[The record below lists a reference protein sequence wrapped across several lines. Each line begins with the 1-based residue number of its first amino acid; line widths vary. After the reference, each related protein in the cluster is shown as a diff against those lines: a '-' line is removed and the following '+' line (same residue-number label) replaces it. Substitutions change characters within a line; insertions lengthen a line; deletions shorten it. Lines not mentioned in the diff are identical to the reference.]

1 MRIIPLPDQDMPTL
15 PTYGDAQP
23 LVDLATAQLAGQLGA
38 ESGLIRVE
46 RVEPVDF
53 PDASLGAPQP
63 DMMYAQVVTPG
74 YVIELSHQGQ
84 SFVFHGSGQQVVPV
98 PAEDAGKPPED
109 AGKPPEGSITI
120 ESVQV
125 DGEQV
130 TVRGRST
137 LPDGTCLGS
146 ELWAGGEL
154 AAWWPDEACARVDRG
169 AWQLVVPLGVG
180 QAPAALDPD
189 VQYMLRAFLP
199 GGPNIVSVF
208 AFDLAR
214 PTAGSATI
222 FGHDIVQDSVAIRE
236 RIGYLPQQPRFVE
249 HMSARENLRLAARF
263 FFSGPAAAI
272 EDRCAEMLAV
282 LALLIALPALV
293 TYVLY
298 ALRLGAPQPLA
309 PFLAGVGIMT
319 VHTLFYLALVVLLG
333 VLFDVRPLILGVSL
347 GTLLAGTLLS
357 GLIKPLLYVTPW
369 ILPKAASLA
378 AAGQPVPLELLWPP
392 LLASALWSLIFVLG
406 ALVAFEKT
414 EF

>member
-1 MRIIPLPDQDMPTL
+1 MKSPFARLTLALLVLVLLACACVAPPLSDRLIFQVEVAENMSGELDISLQVRNAGQGVASARPEANAVMELRDAHNILRARADVVHLIAIDPGDILNPLVWRGRLDPGMYRLYWGAPGLGHTQVEFMLSQQDGRQRLEELRTMTTPDQDMPTL

-23 LVDLATAQLAGQLGA
+23 LVDLASVQLAGQLGV

-63 DMMYAQVVTPG
+63 DMMYAQVITPG

-84 SFVFHGSGQQVVPV
+84 SFVFHGDGQQVVPV
-98 PAEDAGKPPED
+98 PAEDAGR
-109 AGKPPEGSITI
+109 PPEGSITI

-130 TVRGRST
+130 MARGRST

-154 AAWWPDEACARVDRG
+154 AAWWPADVCAQVDRG

-208 AFDLAR
+208 AFDLA
-214 PTAGSATI
+214 
-222 FGHDIVQDSVAIRE
+222 
-236 RIGYLPQQPRFVE
+236 
-249 HMSARENLRLAARF
+249 
-263 FFSGPAAAI
+263 GP
-272 EDRCAEMLAV
+272 
-282 LALLIALPALV
+282 PA
-293 TYVLY
+293 
-298 ALRLGAPQPLA
+298 PDNP
-309 PFLAGVGIMT
+309 
-319 VHTLFYLALVVLLG
+319 
-333 VLFDVRPLILGVSL
+333 
-347 GTLLAGTLLS
+347 
-357 GLIKPLLYVTPW
+357 
-369 ILPKAASLA
+369 
-378 AAGQPVPLELLWPP
+378 
-392 LLASALWSLIFVLG
+392 
-406 ALVAFEKT
+406 
-414 EF
+414 